1 MSNSDNSTKDLILL
15 RGLPG
20 SGKTTLAGILSDKLH
35 PVFSID
41 QYFMKEDGTYEF
53 RFNENHLAYK
63 ACEENTRRA
72 MQSGTPKIFVENTFT
87 IDWEIEPYFK
97 LAAEYNYR
105 LHIVTVE
112 NYHGGK
118 NSHEV
123 TDEQL
128 QKMAAKYSVRLI

>member
-1 MSNSDNSTKDLILL
+1 MSFGSPPSFELILL

-20 SGKTTLAGILSDKLH
+20 SGKSTLAKLLSDGRH
-35 PVFSID
+35 PVYSID
-41 QYFMKEDGTYEF
+41 QYFMKEDGTYDF

-63 ACEENTRRA
+63 ACEENTRKA
-72 MQSGTPKIFVENTFT
+72 MSKQLPKIFVDLTFT
-87 IDWEIEPYFK
+87 IDWEMETYFR

-105 LHIVTVE
+105 IHVVTVE

-118 NSHEV
+118 NTHSIS
-123 TDEQL
+123 DEQL